1 MKIIKGLH
9 GIKSTILYLKYK
21 AKYGTRIEWH
31 CLNAIRGNLIIQLAA
46 GTKLRIGKFLMSA
59 GPLYI
64 KTFQQG
70 HLQIGNRV
78 FFNHNCSITCAD
90 NIIIGDDCNFANN
103 VVIVDH
109 NHMVDQNGIRNE
121 YVTKPV
127 IIGSKVWIG
136 ANATILSGV
145 SIGDGAVI
153 AAGAVVNRDVPA
165 HTVVGGVPIKVLK
178 EIN

>member
-1 MKIIKGLH
+1 MKVSKYLH
-9 GIKSTILYLKYK
+9 GMKSVILYLKYK
-21 AKYGTRIEWH
+21 AIYGKQIEWH
-31 CLNAIRGNLIIQLAA
+31 CLNAIRGDLAIQLFT
-46 GTKLRIGKFLMSA
+46 GTKLQVGKFLMSS

-64 KTFQQG
+64 KIFQHG
-70 HLQIGNRV
+70 HLVIGNRV

-90 NIIIGDDCNFANN
+90 KIFIGDDCNFANN

-109 NHMVDQNGIRNE
+109 DHIVDRDGVRNE
-121 YVTKPV
+121 YVTNPI
-127 IIGSKVWIG
+127 IIGSKVWVG

-165 HTVVGGVPIKVLK
+165 HTIVGGVPAKVIK
-178 EIN
+178 EIK